1 MLSKMLLD
9 LKGSWY
15 VQIAE
20 AGLSVSSVEKM
31 RIEDIHNVMSSE
43 FRLIVEDFFLPD
55 DLRGRETVQ

>member
-1 MLSKMLLD
+1 M
-9 LKGSWY
+9 
-15 VQIAE
+15 QIAE

-55 DLRGRETVQ
+55 DLIAR